1 MKADEFLEVLDGINL
16 KYINEVLQP
25 ASRKTRLLCQ
35 SWPLCGDS
43 RRPYFGSS
51 AWRSGTEAVRT

>member
-25 ASRKTRLLCQ
+25 ASRKNA
-35 SWPLCGDS
+35 SPLPKLAAM
-43 RRPYFGSS
+43 RR
-51 AWRSGTEAVRT
+51 